1 MLTVRGFAGWSNS
14 LTHQWS
20 TGRTHAGHAQGGAVP
35 REVVQKISARRRGK
49 RVAPAGA
56 GLHWSASSA
65 MPAKPSTRSRIGVA
79 LAIALAVGTFVYALQ
94 SRHPEVL
101 AYDWTFH
108 WRAGRAVLDGLNP
121 YLVVVPSGPYPF
133 SYYWFYPL
141 PSVFMALPTAPLP
154 AVWSSAITVGATSGL
169 LAFAISREN
178 FSRLPIFLSA
188 QFMMGAAAGSAPM
201 ILVTA
206 AIAWPALQWLIV
218 MKPNLGLAAFAA
230 RPTWRAIWGTAALC
244 GVAFLLVPDWP
255 VYWVRQVLSMK
266 GGDTHRVLG
275 HLSPIMVP
283 GGVVLVLALLR
294 WRRPEARMLFVMSL
308 VPQTMTFHD
317 VLPVMLVP
325 QTFRQ
330 SLTLGLLSHGAF
342 LLARSE
348 LISETDVGTMFH
360 NTAPLALWLMYVPA
374 LILVLRRPNEGA
386 IGSWLEGFT
395 ARLPRWVRG
404 VPEAGDASQYVSS

>member
-1 MLTVRGFAGWSNS
+1 
-14 LTHQWS
+14 
-20 TGRTHAGHAQGGAVP
+20 
-35 REVVQKISARRRGK
+35 
-49 RVAPAGA
+49 
-56 GLHWSASSA
+56 
-65 MPAKPSTRSRIGVA
+65 MPLKPSTQSRIGVA
-79 LAIALAVGTFVYALQ
+79 LAIAVAVGVFVFALQ

-133 SYYWFYPL
+133 AFYWFYPL

-154 AVWSSAITVGATSGL
+154 AVWSSAITVGAASGL
-169 LAFAISREN
+169 LSFAISRDN

-188 QFMMGAAAGSAPM
+188 QFMMGAAAGSAPA
-201 ILVTA
+201 ILLTA
-206 AIAWPALQWLIV
+206 VIAWPALQWLVV

-230 RPTWRAIWGTAALC
+230 RPTWRAVWGTVVLCAA
-244 GVAFLLVPDWP
+244 AFALEPAWP
-255 VYWVRQVLSMK
+255 MFWLRQLFAMK
-266 GGDTHRVLG
+266 GGDTHMVLG

-283 GGVVLVLALLR
+283 GGVVLILALLR
-294 WRRPEARMLFVMSL
+294 WRRPEARMLFVLSL

-330 SLTLGLLSHGAF
+330 SLSLGLLSHGAF

-348 LISETDVGTMFH
+348 MIRETDVGVMFH

-374 LILVLRRPNEGA
+374 LILVLRRPNVGA
-386 IGSWLEGFT
+386 VGSWLEQFSV
-395 ARLPRWVRG
+395 RLPRWVRG
-404 VPEAGDASQYVSS
+404 APEPAQ

>member
-1 MLTVRGFAGWSNS
+1 
-14 LTHQWS
+14 
-20 TGRTHAGHAQGGAVP
+20 
-35 REVVQKISARRRGK
+35 
-49 RVAPAGA
+49 
-56 GLHWSASSA
+56 
-65 MPAKPSTRSRIGVA
+65 MPAKPSTQSRIGVA
-79 LAIALAVGTFVYALQ
+79 LAIALGVGTFVYALQ

-108 WRAGRAVLDGLNP
+108 WRAARAVLDGLNP

-154 AVWSSAITVGATSGL
+154 AVWSSAITVGAASGL
-169 LAFAISREN
+169 LAFAISRDN

-188 QFMMGAAAGSAPM
+188 QFMMGAAAGSAPL

-206 AIAWPALQWLIV
+206 VIAWPALQWLIV

-230 RPTWRAIWGTAALC
+230 RPTWLAVWGTAALC
-244 GVAFLLVPDWP
+244 GAAFLLVHDWP

-294 WRRPEARMLFVMSL
+294 WRRPEARMLFVLSL

-330 SLTLGLLSHGAF
+330 SLTLGLLSHAAF

-348 LISETDVGTMFH
+348 LVTETDVGTMFH

-374 LILVLRRPNEGA
+374 LILVLMRPNVGA
-386 IGSWLEGFT
+386 VGSWLERFT
-395 ARLPRWVRG
+395 PRLPRWMRG
-404 VPEAGDASQYVSS
+404 APEAATNA

>member
-1 MLTVRGFAGWSNS
+1 
-14 LTHQWS
+14 
-20 TGRTHAGHAQGGAVP
+20 
-35 REVVQKISARRRGK
+35 
-49 RVAPAGA
+49 
-56 GLHWSASSA
+56 
-65 MPAKPSTRSRIGVA
+65 MPAKPSTQSRFGVA
-79 LAIALAVGTFVYALQ
+79 LAIALVVGVFVYTLQ

-108 WRAGRAVLDGLNP
+108 WRAARAVLDGLNP

-154 AVWSSAITVGATSGL
+154 AVWSSAISVAVASGL

-188 QFMMGAAAGSAPM
+188 QFMMGAAAGSAPA
-201 ILVTA
+201 ILITA
-206 AIAWPALQWLIV
+206 VIAWPALQWLVV

-230 RPTWRAIWGTAALC
+230 RPTWRAVWGTVVLCAA
-244 GVAFLLVPDWP
+244 AFALEPAWP
-255 VYWVRQVLSMK
+255 MFWLRQLFAMK
-266 GGDTHRVLG
+266 GGDTHMVLG

-283 GGVVLVLALLR
+283 GGVLLVLALLR
-294 WRRPEARMLFVMSL
+294 WRRPEARMLFVLSL

-317 VLPVMLVP
+317 VLPVMLVA

-342 LLARSE
+342 LLARTE
-348 LISETDVGTMFH
+348 LTTETDVGVMFH
-360 NTAPLALWLMYVPA
+360 NTAPLALWLMYIPA
-374 LILVLRRPNEGA
+374 LFLVLRRPNVGA
-386 IGSWLEGFT
+386 APGWLEQFT
-395 ARLPRWVRG
+395 VRLPRWMRG
-404 VPEAGDASQYVSS
+404 APEAQ